1 MLEVA
6 GGNKDEASNTQGQY
20 SPAETVDA
28 GWVITREI
36 GEPGDTWRTEKSWAV
51 MGSDPESL
59 RSVWKVGLCE
69 RPGACWEQQA

>member
-6 GGNKDEASNTQGQY
+6 GGNKDKVGDAQGQC

-36 GEPGDTWRTEKSWAV
+36 GEPGDA
-51 MGSDPESL
+51 
-59 RSVWKVGLCE
+59 
-69 RPGACWEQQA
+69 

>member
-36 GEPGDTWRTEKSWAV
+36 GEPGDTWRKEGLWVV
-51 MGSDPESL
+51 MDPDLDSL
-59 RSVWKVGLCE
+59 LSGWKVGL
-69 RPGACWEQQA
+69 